1 MYPLCWLYISHK
13 FLKLI
18 SLCLSWYT
26 ETLLIFVYKFCSLM
40 LLQNVF
46 ISSSYF
52 LKKLSLNTDF
62 FSLLLSDLCQVWGTS
77 PWVLSQGYPG
87 PSASNN
93 ASYCHCCWLP
103 LMVKSYSWSTTHVGH
118 RTWRNQI
125 CTDKEASSLLAS
137 SHCARR
143 CYTDC
148 WGVIRSSF
156 SQMWVPW
163 TAIMTCVARE
173 MLWGQPTPFCLDLRP
188 KH

>member
-1 MYPLCWLYISHK
+1 M
-13 FLKLI
+13 
-18 SLCLSWYT
+18 
-26 ETLLIFVYKFCSLM
+26 
-40 LLQNVF
+40 F

-77 PWVLSQGYPG
+77 PWVLSQGYPR
-87 PSASNN
+87 PSTSNN
-93 ASYCHCCWLP
+93 TSYYHCCWLP
-103 LMVKSYSWSTTHVGH
+103 LLVKSYTWSMTHVGH

-125 CTDKEASSLLAS
+125 RTDKEASSLLAS
-137 SHCARR
+137 SHCTRR

-148 WGVIRSSF
+148 WGVIRNSF
-156 SQMWVPW
+156 SQMWAPW

-188 KH
+188 KHKKKHMPDTVNLTKIPCLVAYSLCGSAYYYYFAKWTYTQTSP